1 MLFEDT
7 PRPKRR
13 SPAFA
18 GSAVL
23 HCALILV
30 LTLWSVKAPT
40 DDEPVGH
47 VNRKYSV
54 RFLRLQTAQEHQRR
68 AAPGMQRS
76 EAAGLRRATG
86 FQASARGSR
95 KQTASASGKSE
106 LSAESAARREHRL
119 FELPPTARVDPVKQ
133 TLIQLDLPP
142 DIVLKHEI
150 PIPTAL
156 LWTQRDKAPP
166 MRRQFVAPPLRQA
179 PKIASLPVPAMLQAP
194 NLEVKVADLNIASAV
209 VNDTA
214 HLSRPPAMATPVSS
228 VGPELAKEI
237 PQISV
242 ANSSEASAVNL
253 ISLPETPLRASAT
266 IVLPPANQIAPSG
279 SGNAGLSPGREGPA
293 HDGAQGTGTEGQ
305 GLSASGSG
313 AVGTATEGTGENG
326 TAGAATGNAGAG
338 SGNASGNGGGTTAA
352 SGAGSGA
359 GPGDSKSGSG
369 RGGSGAGS
377 GGSGGSGGAGGPDGS
392 LAGGATGVTRFTLP
406 KDGHYGVVV
415 VGSAPAAPY
424 PETVGALG
432 GKMVYTVYLRVGLRK
447 KWILQYCLP
456 KAAEQRIKVRG
467 SATPLDAPW
476 PFLILRPDQLSDS
489 GEEYVVVHGMITS
502 EGHFDQLAM
511 IFPEQ
516 LEKRDLLI
524 SSLSKWEFRPSS
536 RDGVPTTVE
545 VLLIIPRETD

>member
-1 MLFEDT
+1 M
-7 PRPKRR
+7 
-13 SPAFA
+13 
-18 GSAVL
+18 
-23 HCALILV
+23 
-30 LTLWSVKAPT
+30 
-40 DDEPVGH
+40 
-47 VNRKYSV
+47 
-54 RFLRLQTAQEHQRR
+54 
-68 AAPGMQRS
+68 
-76 EAAGLRRATG
+76 
-86 FQASARGSR
+86 ASA
-95 KQTASASGKSE
+95 A
-106 LSAESAARREHRL
+106 
-119 FELPPTARVDPVKQ
+119 
-133 TLIQLDLPP
+133 
-142 DIVLKHEI
+142 
-150 PIPTAL
+150 
-156 LWTQRDKAPP
+156 
-166 MRRQFVAPPLRQA
+166 
-179 PKIASLPVPAMLQAP
+179 
-194 NLEVKVADLNIASAV
+194 

-214 HLSRPPAMATPVSS
+214 HLTRAPAMATPVSTP
-228 VGPELAKEI
+228 GPEPAKEI

-242 ANSSEASAVNL
+242 ADSSEASAANV
-253 ISLPETPLRASAT
+253 ISVPENPLRSSAM

-279 SGNAGLSPGREGPA
+279 SGDGGTSPGREGPT

-305 GLSASGSG
+305 GLAASGSSSVGSAIQG
-313 AVGTATEGTGENG
+313 AGENG
-326 TAGAATGNAGAG
+326 SGAAAAGNSGAGAG
-338 SGNASGNGGGTTAA
+338 AA
-352 SGAGSGA
+352 SGAGAGTGAGAGGSNGSNGSNSSGA
-359 GPGDSKSGSG
+359 
-369 RGGSGAGS
+369 GGSGAGS
-377 GGSGGSGGAGGPDGS
+377 TGSGTGGPGGS
-392 LAGGATGVTRFTLP
+392 LAGTTGVTRFTLP

-424 PETVGALG
+424 PETIGALG

-516 LEKRDLLI
+516 LEKKDLLI